1 MDEYAPAVC
10 AAPGPPRTRHQKATQ
25 PMLFPTL
32 NFGLFFLVVFAASWA
47 MIGRPEARKGLLL
60 AASFF
65 FYGYWD
71 WRFLSLL
78 AASAAINYL
87 AGIAITRET
96 VDGRR
101 KLAVGL
107 AVAAN
112 LIILGFFKYYD
123 FFTESLSDVLG
134 TVGLERDMLLLDVIL
149 PIGISFFTFQ
159 GISYVVD
166 VYRRNIPAVDGPLD
180 LFLYIS
186 FFPQLV
192 AGPIVRAAD
201 FLPQLKKTPTLD
213 MATVTFGFVLIVVGL
228 LKKMIVASYL
238 ATEIVDDV
246 FSFPAGSSSL
256 DLLVG
261 CYAFVV
267 QIYCDFSGYSD
278 IAIGASQVL
287 GYDLMLN
294 FRQPYHAATVQ
305 GFWRRW
311 HISLSTWFRDYL
323 YIPLGGNR
331 VSTARRYANLFV
343 VFVVSGLWHGA
354 AWTFVAWGALH
365 GFYLVFGMWTREARK
380 RFADAIGLT
389 RAPLL
394 YKGLQIATTFLLVT
408 WAWIFFRADSIAD
421 AWYVGTHLFAA
432 SPPGADVYLSMGSYD
447 FWVGVAAIAILEAV
461 HLGQRGVR
469 LRPWLAERPTAVRWG
484 LYYAAVML
492 LLLFANT
499 DGGKFIYFQ
508 F

>member
-1 MDEYAPAVC
+1 
-10 AAPGPPRTRHQKATQ
+10 
-25 PMLFPTL
+25 MLFPTL

-238 ATEIVDDV
+238 APEIVDDV

-278 IAIGASQVL
+278 IAIGLAALL
-287 GYDLMLN
+287 GYRFKRNFDRPLSASSLQDLW
-294 FRQPYHAATVQ
+294 Q
-305 GFWRRW
+305 RW
-311 HISLSTWFRDYL
+311 HISLTSWLRDYL
-323 YIPLGGNR
+323 YRPLRGKKRGQLHMYRNIFL
-331 VSTARRYANLFV
+331 TMLIA
-343 VFVVSGLWHGA
+343 GLWHGA
-354 AWTFVAWGALH
+354 AWTFVIWGGLQGMCWLQSAWC
-365 GFYLVFGMWTREARK
+365 EA
-380 RFADAIGLT
+380 AI
-389 RAPLL
+389 RAP
-394 YKGLQIATTFLLVT
+394 
-408 WAWIFFRADSIAD
+408 RRRCE
-421 AWYVGTHLFAA
+421 AA
-432 SPPGADVYLSMGSYD
+432 APFGHRQERREPRCCLRGSPAGS
-447 FWVGVAAIAILEAV
+447 
-461 HLGQRGVR
+461 
-469 LRPWLAERPTAVRWG
+469 
-484 LYYAAVML
+484 
-492 LLLFANT
+492 
-499 DGGKFIYFQ
+499 
-508 F
+508 